1 MHIPQFDDIKEEIEF
16 STTRSSG
23 PGGQNVNKVNSKV
36 VLRWNVTHS
45 NLLTDE
51 VKLILKSRL
60 KSKLTSV
67 GDLVIAVQE
76 SRSQRENKE
85 LAIVKLNHLLKRS
98 LTPKKRRKPTKP
110 TKASKVNRQKEKKLK
125 SEKKQW
131 RQKPE

>member
-36 VLRWNVTHS
+36 VLRWNVAHS

-51 VKLILKSRL
+51 VKLVLKSQL

-98 LTPKKRRKPTKP
+98 LTPKKKRKPTKP